1 MNEMEY
7 IEKYSM
13 SRMEHRIVSENLSFS
28 IRRLKD
34 TIDDLTNIRLVFPVN
49 YDIKT
54 LKVVLSNLQEKH
66 DKLNKEDTTYD

>member
-34 TIDDLTNIRLVFPVN
+34 TIDDLTNIQLVFPVD

-54 LKVVLSNLQEKH
+54 LKLVLSNLQEKH

>member
-1 MNEMEY
+1 MNEIEY

-13 SRMEHRIVSENLSFS
+13 NRIEHRIVSENLSFS

-34 TIDDLTNIRLVFPVN
+34 TIDDLSNIQLVFPVD

-54 LKVVLSNLQEKH
+54 LKVVLSNLQEKY
-66 DKLNKEDTTYD
+66 DKFNREDITYD

>member
-7 IEKYSM
+7 IDKYSM
-13 SRMEHRIVSENLSFS
+13 SRIEHRIVSENLSFS

-34 TIDDLTNIRLVFPVN
+34 TIDDLSNIQLVFPVD

-54 LKVVLSNLQEKH
+54 LKVVLFNLQEKY
-66 DKLNKEDTTYD
+66 DKFNREDITYD

>member
-1 MNEMEY
+1 MNEIEY

-13 SRMEHRIVSENLSFS
+13 NRIEHRIVSENLSFS

-34 TIDDLTNIRLVFPVN
+34 TIDDLSNIQLVFPVD

-54 LKVVLSNLQEKH
+54 LKVVLSNLQGKY
-66 DKLNKEDTTYD
+66 DKFNREDTTHA